1 MQTNTQKQY
10 DVVILAGGMGS
21 RLAPITDD
29 VPKPL
34 VPVGGVPTL
43 ERLTATL
50 AKNGFSDALM
60 TVCALP
66 EAFDAYRDPNL
77 TLETVKGD
85 TPLGSAGSVRA
96 VIDKL
101 ADTFLVISGDTVTD
115 FDLRH
120 ALETHKKENRLA
132 TILLTHADAPCEFGI
147 VSCKDGKIVGF
158 SEKPSWRDTFSDLIS
173 TGIYILNKSLLQDIP
188 GGICYDF
195 GKDLFPRL
203 LARGVEIHGDV
214 PSGRWWDIGT
224 PESFYRCN
232 MELSQGENVIGTECL
247 IDDSASVKRSVLFDR
262 VTVEHGARV
271 ESSILCEG
279 VRIGAGCI
287 VPAGCVI
294 GKHTV
299 LEDGVILRAGA
310 RVGGGMRLS
319 REGTDGRFAF
329 GSAKRRYFGD
339 ESITGNRAELDS
351 TFALRLGRA
360 LKSPSRSLRLC
371 VLHGSSAVARLYAEL
386 LMRGAMDAG
395 AQVHD
400 LGDAFPAVTS
410 FAVWSYEA
418 DLAVHVELQ
427 ESLSRVTFRLCD
439 RAGLPLTREVQR
451 GIEQRLATD
460 TFDTCITPLPPIS
473 YEKEDLVLCRYCNW
487 MQERVL
493 SLAGSTFSVA
503 RRDDAGQFLYSNAKE
518 LGADVC
524 FGGEGRDSYTVSP
537 DGSRA
542 CAYTKNGKP
551 LTYWHLVAIAAAESD
566 ERVVRLPAR
575 APKAVEDYL
584 RSMGKELVLYTDRR
598 IAHEFPTPHSPY
610 VHDGVLLCLSVV
622 RALCDRHM
630 TLDEALSAL
639 PAFCVVKKELPIAS
653 ADEAADKRAS
663 RIAALSAK
671 SGFPARVFWQNGC
684 VTVYP
689 NAAGGYTLLA
699 EATGWE
705 TAEELCAEAEKLL

>member
-1 MQTNTQKQY
+1 MQTNTQNKHN
-10 DVVILAGGMGS
+10 VVILAGGMGS

-34 VPVGGVPTL
+34 VPVGGIPTL
-43 ERLTATL
+43 ERLTETL
-50 AKNGFSDALM
+50 AKNGFSDALL

-66 EAFDAYRDPNL
+66 EAFDAYRDPNIA
-77 TLETVKGD
+77 LETVKGD

-96 VIDKL
+96 VIDRL

-120 ALETHKKENRLA
+120 AMETHKKENRLA
-132 TILLTHADAPCEFGI
+132 TVLLTHADAPCEFGI
-147 VSCKDGKIVGF
+147 VSCRDGRIVDF
-158 SEKPSWRDTFSDLIS
+158 SEKPSWRDTFSDLVS

-195 GKDLFPRL
+195 GKDFFPRL
-203 LARGVEIHGDV
+203 LSRGVDIHGDV
-214 PSGRWWDIGT
+214 PAGHWWDIGT

-232 MELSQGENVIGTECL
+232 MELSQGENVIGLECML
-247 IDDSASVKRSVLFDR
+247 DEGASVSRSVLFDR
-262 VTVEHGARV
+262 VTVESGAHV

-279 VRIGAGCI
+279 VRIGAGCV

-299 LEDGVILRAGA
+299 IEDGVKLRPGA
-310 RVGGGMRLS
+310 RIKGGMRIGKD
-319 REGTDGRFAF
+319 GTGGRFDF
-329 GSAKRRYFGD
+329 GTAKRRYFGD
-339 ESITGNRAELDS
+339 ESIAGDRSELDS

-371 VLHGSSAVARLYAEL
+371 VLHGSSASALLYAEL
-386 LMRGAMDAG
+386 LIRGAMDAG

-410 FAVWSYEA
+410 FAVSSYEA
-418 DLAVHVELQ
+418 DMAVHVDVQ
-427 ESLSRVTFRLCD
+427 DSLSRVTFRFCD
-439 RAGLPLTREVQR
+439 RAGLPLTREIQR
-451 GIEQRLATD
+451 GIEQRLASN
-460 TFDTCITPLPPIS
+460 TFDVCITPLPPIS

-487 MQERVL
+487 VQERVL

-503 RRDDAGQFLYSNAKE
+503 RRDEAGQFLYSNAKE
-518 LGADVC
+518 LGADVR
-524 FGGEGRDSYTVSP
+524 FGGEGTDSYTVSP
-537 DGSRA
+537 DGCRA

-566 ERVVRLPAR
+566 ERVIRLPAR

-598 IAHEFPTPHSPY
+598 VAHEFPSPHSPY

-630 TLDEALSAL
+630 TLDEAFSAL
-639 PAFCVVKKELPIAS
+639 PAFCVVKKELPAVS
-653 ADEAADKRAS
+653 DSADKRAS
-663 RIAALSAK
+663 RIAQLSAK

-705 TAEELCAEAEKLL
+705 TAEELCAETEKLL